1 MNFDNYCTSVHVPNW
16 RAQDIDTK
24 EDWIKAKKIFEKIN
38 KNEKKIKTKKQL
50 LKIIDKIEKVRS
62 RNNINWMDLIRLS
75 IKFSPKETSILLR
88 K

>member
-1 MNFDNYCTSVHVPNW
+1 M
-16 RAQDIDTK
+16 K
-24 EDWIKAKKIFEKIN
+24 
-38 KNEKKIKTKKQL
+38 KKIKTKKQL

-88 K
+88 KINKKDNEIAKLFKKI